1 VDLGPLYFTLPRR
14 PPRRPASASTTR
26 PRRRSAGRPPRTRR
40 PSRPAPPARRARAGC
55 RPRSAHHYNSYSHFR
70 RPEAAEN
77 RPVPAENKLFS
88 TAKDLFSAASGRQ
101 KKLAKNKALLSA
113 ARPWPPKIAYFRRL
127 ASWPPKVS
135 YFWRPGIQPP
145 KIKTVEN
152 KTLIF
157 GGQGADENY

>member
-1 VDLGPLYFTLPRR
+1 MYRNL
-14 PPRRPASASTTR
+14 
-26 PRRRSAGRPPRTRR
+26 
-40 PSRPAPPARRARAGC
+40 RARNEAVHNI
-55 RPRSAHHYNSYSHFR
+55 RSMVGRRLNQIRSYAQGSFGSVAEKGTDHYNSYSHFR

-88 TAKDLFSAASGRQ
+88 AAKDLFSAASGRQ
-101 KKLAKNKALLSA
+101 KKLAENKALLSA

-135 YFWRPGIQPP
+135 YFRRPGIQPP

-157 GGQGADENY
+157 GGQGAAENY